1 MNDLISRIA
10 IALNPI
16 IALLLILA
24 GATVANHFSPGFAA
38 VAVGAVIGLALAIP
52 LCGTIGLLSSINRN
66 TERMADE
73 LMCIAVGG
81 QGPNTARQVGQ
92 PGQVASPVARAQGHA
107 MPSSAPAPRAS
118 QSSPA
123 ASHSPALASNGGEA
137 PQEAEATPESEH
149 EMLERGHFA
158 QYHLAKAKR
167 LMAVGNYREAAS
179 QAAASLA
186 HEHTAEARAVRSEAR
201 RRG

>member
-1 MNDLISRIA
+1 MNELMSRIA

-38 VAVGAVIGLALAIP
+38 VAVGAVIGLALAVP
-52 LCGTIGLLSSINRN
+52 LCGTIGLLSSIHRN

-73 LMCIAVGG
+73 LMCIAVAGKA
-81 QGPNTARQVGQ
+81 PNTPRQSGQ
-92 PGQVASPVARAQGHA
+92 SGQVASPVARAQGHA
-107 MPSSAPAPRAS
+107 MPSSATAS
-118 QSSPA
+118 SAAQSSPP
-123 ASHSPALASNGGEA
+123 SNSPTPVANGGE
-137 PQEAEATPESEH
+137 PPKETEPTPESERDL
-149 EMLERGHFA
+149 LESGHFA

-167 LMAVGNYREAAS
+167 LLAAGNYREAAT

-186 HEHTAEARAVRSEAR
+186 HEPTVEARAVRREAR
-201 RRG
+201 RQG